1 MATAKKKKLKVEK
14 SDPVLVQEPVIETV
28 DQPVTKRKKLTLTKS
43 KQSTLEPVLA
53 SNDVQASV
61 AEPQVEPVAAPV
73 VSAPT
78 QPDKLDPVNTYS
90 VEITSLATANIAG
103 LTGVVVTVSWV
114 VTGSDGVNT
123 VTYPGSINVGGPD
136 PNDFIQYP
144 DLTPDEVLSW
154 IPNQLYPG
162 MIATIDQALAAMS
175 NPPVPTTPPWA

>member
-14 SDPVLVQEPVIETV
+14 SDPVLVQEPTIETV

-43 KQSTLEPVLA
+43 KKSTLEPVLA

-61 AEPQVEPVAAPV
+61 TEPQVEPVAAPV

-90 VEITSLATANIAG
+90 VEITSLNTATVNG
-103 LTGVVVTVSWV
+103 LDNVVVSVSWV

-123 VTYPGSINVGGPD
+123 VTYPGFIMVGSPD
-136 PNDFIQYP
+136 PSDFIEYP
-144 DLTPDEVLSW
+144 SLTQDEVLKW
-154 IPNQLYPG
+154 IPNQLTPG
-162 MIATIDQALAAMS
+162 VMWSIDQTLAAMS